1 MRVTAEMVEKAARAH
16 YNAVR
21 MEDGAW
27 DEAPDAMK
35 RMHMQL
41 MRTALE
47 TAFADCPRA
56 MWGAPQ
62 VIQGGSEVHLWSS
75 SGSLH
80 GKFVAL
86 VPLDSNQ

>member
-1 MRVTAEMVEKAARAH
+1 MRVSAEIVERVARAP

-35 RMHMQL
+35 LMHRQL
-41 MRTALE
+41 MRTALDA
-47 TAFADCPRA
+47 AFADCPRA

-62 VIQGGSEVHLWSS
+62 VIQGGSEVHLWSTNS
-75 SGSLH
+75 SLH
-80 GKFVAL
+80 GKYVAL
-86 VPLDSNQ
+86 VPLDD